1 MKDDDFTLFV
11 LVAMHAAI
19 GKAQPNTTV
28 DEIALLAIKQAEAV
42 EKVLKKTKGKVTYE

>member
-19 GKAQPNTTV
+19 GKAPQTSTV
-28 DEIALLAIKQAEAV
+28 DEIALLAVKQAEAI